1 MIERLSL
8 EDPLAAFRLDGRVA
22 AITGAGSGL
31 GRAIA
36 LAFARV
42 GAEVTL
48 LDLDASAADEVAS
61 AVRAA
66 SGRAHAITLDVSDG
80 ATVDSA
86 FAEIG
91 QRSGRL
97 DVLVNS
103 AGIAIRK
110 PAVEIPRED
119 WDKVMMVNV
128 TGSFLCA
135 RAAARLMLP
144 KRSGSIVNFSSI
156 MGLSGGI
163 YPNASYQTSKGA
175 IVNMTRAL
183 ALEWAR
189 DGIRVNAVAPTWTR
203 TEFTRTLLARP
214 EVLEQIE
221 AATPIGRVA
230 DPEEIVGAAL
240 FLASPAASMV
250 TGHVLA
256 VDGGFLAR

>member
-1 MIERLSL
+1 LIEKLSL

-22 AITGAGSGL
+22 AITGGGNGL
-31 GRAIA
+31 GRAFA
-36 LAFARV
+36 QAFARV
-42 GAEVTL
+42 GAEVVL
-48 LDLDASAADEVAS
+48 LDLNARAADEVAETI
-61 AVRAA
+61 VAA
-66 SGRAHAITLDVSDG
+66 GGRAHAMALDVRDG
-80 ATVDSA
+80 AAVDNV

-91 QRSGRL
+91 RRSGRL

-103 AGIAIRK
+103 AGIAIRMT
-110 PAVEIPRED
+110 AIDTSRED
-119 WDKVMMVNV
+119 WDKVMAVNV

-144 KRSGSIVNFSSI
+144 RRSGSIVNLTSI

-203 TEFTRTLLARP
+203 TELTRALLAVP
-214 EVLEQIE
+214 QVLAQIE
-221 AATPIGRVA
+221 ASTPLGRVA
-230 DPEEIVGAAL
+230 DPEEIVGAVL

>member
-1 MIERLSL
+1 LIEKLSL
-8 EDPLAAFRLDGRVA
+8 EDPLAAFRLEGRVA
-22 AITGAGSGL
+22 AITCSASGL
-31 GRAIA
+31 GRAFG

-42 GAEVTL
+42 GAEVIL
-48 LDLDASAADEVAS
+48 LDLNGDAAEELAS
-61 AVRAA
+61 TIRA
-66 SGRAHAITLDVSDG
+66 SGGRAHAMALDVTDD
-80 ATVDSA
+80 AAVDKA

-91 QRSGRL
+91 RRTGRV

-103 AGIAIRK
+103 AGIAIRE
-110 PAVEIPRED
+110 PTMEATREH
-119 WDKVMMVNV
+119 WDKVMAVNV

-135 RAAARLMLP
+135 RAAAQLMLP
-144 KRSGSIVNFSSI
+144 RSSGSIVNLSSI
-156 MGLSGGI
+156 MGLSGGL

-183 ALEWAR
+183 AMEWAR
-189 DGIRVNAVAPTWTR
+189 HGIRVNAVAPTWTR

-214 EVLEQIE
+214 EVLEVIL
-221 AATPIGRVA
+221 AATPMGRVA
-230 DPEEIVGAAL
+230 DPEEIVGAVL

>member
-1 MIERLSL
+1 MIEKLSL

-22 AITGAGSGL
+22 AITGAASGL
-31 GRAIA
+31 GRAFA

-42 GAEVTL
+42 GAEVVL
-48 LDLDASAADEVAS
+48 LDLNASAADEVAS
-61 AVRAA
+61 MIGAA
-66 SGRAHAITLDVSDG
+66 GGRATAMALDVTDG
-80 ATVDSA
+80 AAVDAA

-91 QRSGRL
+91 KRSGRL

-103 AGIAIRK
+103 AGIAIRT
-110 PAVEIPRED
+110 PTVATSRED
-119 WDKVMMVNV
+119 WDKVMAVNV
-128 TGSFLCA
+128 TGSFLCS
-135 RAAARLMLP
+135 RAAARMMLP
-144 KRSGSIVNFSSI
+144 KRRGNIVNLSSI

-183 ALEWAR
+183 AVEWAR

-214 EVLEQIE
+214 DALAMIE
-221 AATPIGRVA
+221 LATPMGRVA
-230 DPEEIVGAAL
+230 DPEEIVGAVL

>member
-48 LDLDASAADEVAS
+48 LDLDASAVGEVA
-61 AVRAA
+61 ATVRAA
-66 SGRAHAITLDVSDG
+66 GGQAHAMALDVSDG
-80 ATVDSA
+80 AAVDQA

-91 QRSGRL
+91 RRAGRL

-110 PAVEIPRED
+110 PALETPRED
-119 WDKVMMVNV
+119 WDRVMAVNV

-144 KRSGSIVNFSSI
+144 NHSGSIVNLSSI

-163 YPNASYQTSKGA
+163 YPNPSYQTSKGA

-183 ALEWAR
+183 AMEWAR

-203 TEFTRTLLARP
+203 TEFTRTLLEKRD
-214 EVLEQIE
+214 VLEFIE
-221 AATPIGRVA
+221 TITPLGRIA
-230 DPEEIVGAAL
+230 EPEEIVGAVL

>member
-1 MIERLSL
+1 LIERLSPD
-8 EDPLAAFRLDGRVA
+8 DPLAAFRLDGRVA

-36 LAFARV
+36 EAFARV
-42 GAEVTL
+42 GAEVAL
-48 LDLDASAADEVAS
+48 LDRNGIAANEVAEI
-61 AVRAA
+61 VRAA
-66 SGRAHAITLDVSDG
+66 GGRAHALVVDVADAG
-80 ATVDSA
+80 EVDKA
-86 FAEIG
+86 FTEL
-91 QRSGRL
+91 GRRLGGL

-110 PAVEIPRED
+110 SAVETSRED
-119 WDKVMMVNV
+119 WDRVMAVNV

-135 RAAARLMLP
+135 RAAAQLMLG
-144 KRSGSIVNFSSI
+144 KRKGSIVNLSSI

-214 EVLEQIE
+214 EVLERIE
-221 AATPIGRVA
+221 AATPMGRVA
-230 DPEEIVGAAL
+230 EPEEIVGAVL

>member
-1 MIERLSL
+1 LIERLSL
-8 EDPLAAFRLDGRVA
+8 EDPLAAIRLDGRVA
-22 AITGAGSGL
+22 AVTGAGSGL

-36 LAFARV
+36 QAFARA
-42 GAEVTL
+42 GAEVVS
-48 LDLDASAADEVAS
+48 LDRNGVAGAATVD

-66 SGRAHAITLDVSDG
+66 GGRAHSMLLDVSD
-80 ATVDSA
+80 AAEVDKA
-86 FAEIG
+86 FGEIG
-91 QRSGRL
+91 RHLGGL

-119 WDKVMMVNV
+119 WDTVMSVNV

-144 KRSGSIVNFSSI
+144 KRRGSIVILASI

-189 DGIRVNAVAPTWTR
+189 DGIRVNAVAPTWAR

-214 EVLEQIE
+214 EVLAEIE
-221 AATPIGRVA
+221 AATPMGRVA
-230 DPEEIVGAAL
+230 EPEEIVGAAL

>member
-1 MIERLSL
+1 LIERLSL
-8 EDPLAAFRLDGRVA
+8 DDPLAAFRLDGRVA

-36 LAFARV
+36 EAFARV
-42 GAEVTL
+42 GAEVAL
-48 LDLDASAADEVAS
+48 FDRNGIAANEVAEII
-61 AVRAA
+61 RAA
-66 SGRAHAITLDVSDG
+66 GGHAHALVVDVADAG
-80 ATVDSA
+80 EVDKA
-86 FAEIG
+86 FTEL
-91 QRSGRL
+91 GRLLGGL

-103 AGIAIRK
+103 AGIAIRNS
-110 PAVEIPRED
+110 AVETSRED
-119 WDKVMMVNV
+119 WDRVMAVNV

-135 RAAARLMLP
+135 RAAAQLMLG
-144 KRSGSIVNFSSI
+144 KRKGSIVNLSSI

-214 EVLEQIE
+214 EVLERIE
-221 AATPIGRVA
+221 AATPMGRVA
-230 DPEEIVGAAL
+230 EPEEIVGAVL

-250 TGHVLA
+250 TGHILA

>member
-1 MIERLSL
+1 LIEKLSL

-22 AITGAGSGL
+22 VITGAATGL
-31 GRAIA
+31 GRAFA

-42 GAEVTL
+42 GADIAL
-48 LDLDASAADEVAS
+48 LDLNVGGAEEVAK
-61 AVRAA
+61 AIGDAG
-66 SGRAHAITLDVSDG
+66 GRAHAMTLDVTDG
-80 ATVDSA
+80 AAVDKA
-86 FAEIG
+86 FEEIG
-91 QRSGRL
+91 RRAGRL

-119 WDKVMMVNV
+119 WDKVMAVNV

-144 KRSGSIVNFSSI
+144 RKSGSIVNLSSI
-156 MGLSGGI
+156 MGLSGGL

-183 ALEWAR
+183 AMEWAR

-203 TEFTRTLLARP
+203 TEFTRTLLAKP

-221 AATPIGRVA
+221 AATPMGRVA